1 MPDKIEVQIREG
13 SNSGTILARDIM
25 TIAGLKAGVDAFTI
39 ILSNEAHTVPTN
51 SSGTPTSFSGSG
63 TDIQVFNGTTVL
75 NVGSSGAST
84 FSVSA
89 SGSSVTVGS
98 ASTENDSNGDPTIR
112 RFANISALSANTGL
126 ITFTITAR
134 NEANVEKTFTRVQT
148 LTKSIAGTDGQDGQD
163 GQDGTNGTNGT
174 NGTDGDDAV
183 RSHSG
188 QLFYQ
193 SESASAPSAPSASGV
208 TFNFSNGT
216 MSGGVIGTGSSNWNV
231 VPPAATGGAST
242 SKTWFVYYHVTESSA
257 GSNSGSPTFDSTVK
271 QATSFTGL
279 VTFNS
284 SNGFLQQSSSNITT
298 IDGGSIA
305 AGSTITVGS
314 SGQIQLQGNNQRILI
329 SD

>member
-1 MPDKIEVQIREG
+1 MPSFILFIDKFSYEFFIKLLIACLICLSSPIIKADG
-13 SNSGTILARDIM
+13 IILSTAI
-25 TIAGLKAGVDAFTI
+25 I

-63 TDIQVFNGTTVL
+63 TDIQVFNGTTQL
-75 NVGSSGAST
+75 NYAASGNST
-84 FSVSA
+84 FNVSA

-98 ASTENDSNGDPTIR
+98 ASTVSSNIR
-112 RFANISALSANTGL
+112 RFADATALTADTGSV
-126 ITFTITAR
+126 TFTITVR
-134 NEANVEKTFTRVQT
+134 NEAGVSKNFTRIQT
-148 LTKSIAGTDGQDGQD
+148 LTKSKQGATGPQGAQGNPGNPGVDGD
-163 GQDGTNGTNGT
+163 
-174 NGTDGDDAV
+174 DGDDAV

-242 SKTWFVYYHVTESSA
+242 SNTWFVYFHVTESSA

-284 SNGFLQQSSSNITT
+284 GTGFLQQSSSNITT

-305 AGSTITVGS
+305 AGSTITVGA
-314 SGQIQLQGNNQRILI
+314 SGQIQLQGNSQRILI